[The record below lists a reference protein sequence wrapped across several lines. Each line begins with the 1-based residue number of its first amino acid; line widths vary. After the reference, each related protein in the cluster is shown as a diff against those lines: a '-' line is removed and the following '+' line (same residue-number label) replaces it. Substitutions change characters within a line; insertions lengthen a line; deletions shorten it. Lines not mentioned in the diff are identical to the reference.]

1 MGIQING
8 QTDTISA
15 VDGALTVSGADLPTV
30 TNLNATGVVTAGNFR
45 ATSNIGISSTN
56 PRGLLDI
63 VDSSIWSNGFRD
75 VFNAEA
81 PNQGSGGGLSLNFGK
96 NRSTNNLG
104 KIVYNH
110 SSDGGTDN
118 SVGLGFY
125 NNDNLFRV
133 FASGN
138 SVVSGNLGIGST
150 SPSSLLHLLQSSGNA
165 KITIQRSNTAS
176 NTDDYGSILWRSSAA
191 NNNGAIG
198 VARESAENDG
208 YMYFSTGSGGTLSE
222 RVRIDSL
229 GRLLIGGTASRQID
243 TVWGYYDSKLQ
254 SEGVASGAPS
264 GISIIHN
271 SSGGYP
277 AYLALGASKATSL
290 GGNTIV
296 TNGMALGRISFQ
308 GSDGSKLVEAASIDC
323 GCDGTPGTNDMPG
336 NLTFSTTPD
345 SQSSPTER
353 LRISSTGQV
362 YIGSSPNSDARL
374 QVMVASPVSYNAAG
388 YNGTNANIRLTTAG
402 SPTTGNCTGISFGI
416 GGSAEA
422 YIGAVQVAT
431 TGYADLVF
439 QGYGGSYSEKMRLTS
454 TGRLLIG
461 TSTDYTYG
469 LLTVQGGNAG
479 DAGNANGLYVRGN
492 GAAVSCPIYFND
504 EFGYPQK
511 SIYQESYYLKIR
523 GHNNEGVWI
532 LGSNAST
539 NPSTNYKFNG
549 TNNGSQCFN
558 ASNTTTWNTTSD
570 VRIKE
575 NIQTLENALEKI
587 NQIRPV
593 SFDYTDEYAEHRSWN
608 VCDEDDEK
616 IGINDC
622 LKCHNVGYIAQEYKE
637 VFPND
642 VTVGPE
648 DVGETH
654 YEDFHQLQP
663 NSVVPYLVKAVQELS
678 AQNVALQ
685 ARLDAAGL

>member
-30 TNLNATGVVTAGNFR
+30 TNLNATGIVTATGFVGNV
-45 ATSNIGISSTN
+45 TGNLNSSGVSTFTN
-56 PRGLLDI
+56 GPVLI
-63 VDSSIWSNGFRD
+63 
-75 VFNAEA
+75 
-81 PNQGSGGGLSLNFGK
+81 GSGTSTGTASQRLQVTGGA
-96 NRSTNNLG
+96 
-104 KIVYNH
+104 Y
-110 SSDGGTDN
+110 
-118 SVGLGFY
+118 
-125 NNDNLFRV
+125 
-133 FASGN
+133 
-138 SVVSGNLGIGST
+138 VSGSLGIGTNNPGAPLHVVSN
-150 SPSSLLHLLQSSGNA
+150 SSAEGIRLAG
-165 KITIQRSNTAS
+165 
-176 NTDDYGSILWRSSAA
+176 RSSDNIGSLYFR
-191 NNNGAIG
+191 NNADSATYGLIQG
-198 VARESAENDG
+198 RSTELRISSESASQPITFYTD
-208 YMYFSTGSGGTLSE
+208 SE
-222 RVRIDSL
+222 KARIDTS
-229 GRLLIGGTASRQID
+229 GRLLIGTNTSMSAGAQAQYAKFQIIGSTASATGQGIISIGRGQA
-243 TVWGYYDSKLQ
+243 
-254 SEGVASGAPS
+254 ASGGITANNDIGYINFTDNAGNEFAQIGCLTDAVAGS
-264 GISIIHN
+264 GD
-271 SSGGYP
+271 YP
-277 AYLALGASKATSL
+277 
-290 GGNTIV
+290 
-296 TNGMALGRISFQ
+296 GR
-308 GSDGSKLVEAASIDC
+308 LV
-323 GCDGTPGTNDMPG
+323 
-336 NLTFSTTPD
+336 FSTTAD
-345 SQSSPTER
+345 GASSPTER

-374 QVMVASPVSYNAAG
+374 QVMVASPVSYNAGG

-479 DAGNANGLYVRGN
+479 DAGNVNGLYVRGN

-575 NIQTLENALEKI
+575 NIQ
-587 NQIRPV
+587 P
-593 SFDYTDEYAEHRSWN
+593 
-608 VCDEDDEK
+608 
-616 IGINDC
+616 
-622 LKCHNVGYIAQEYKE
+622 LKM
-637 VFPND
+637 
-642 VTVGPE
+642 
-648 DVGETH
+648 
-654 YEDFHQLQP
+654 L
-663 NSVVPYLVKAVQELS
+663 L
-678 AQNVALQ
+678 
-685 ARLDAAGL
+685 RR